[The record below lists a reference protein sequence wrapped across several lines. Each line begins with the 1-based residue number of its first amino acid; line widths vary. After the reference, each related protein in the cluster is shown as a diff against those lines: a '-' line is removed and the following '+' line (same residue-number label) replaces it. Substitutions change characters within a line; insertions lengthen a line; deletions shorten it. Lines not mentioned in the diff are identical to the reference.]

1 MALKL
6 MIDKLED
13 VEAALRSHYVEE
25 NGKFYLATQG
35 EHPKVA
41 EFRATN
47 VALLKERDD
56 LRTRFEGIDP
66 ETVKADRLKLAELDK
81 AKPDVRIAE
90 LETALATEK
99 AANADAQKRATVSLM
114 RDTLRPKLLAA
125 GALPAALDI
134 ALDKAPSVFTVVGD
148 VVQARPNTFSK
159 TRPGEPLTPDDWVLQ
174 TIVEFPFLFAPSSGG
189 GSGSGSKNSQTTATE
204 LRDPTPA
211 ELGQHSAAIAAGTMR
226 VVGGQS

>member
-1 MALKL
+1 MTLKL

-41 EFRATN
+41 EFRTTN

-66 ETVKADRLKLAELDK
+66 ETVKPALAKLAELEK

-99 AANADAQKRATVSLM
+99 AANADAQKRATRSIL

-134 ALDKAPSVFTVVGD
+134 ALDKADCFIVVND
-148 VVQARPNTFSK
+148 AVQAKPNTFSK
-159 TRPGEPLTPDDWVLQ
+159 TRPGEPITPDDWIADTVR
-174 TIVEFPFLFAPSSGG
+174 EFPFLFGPTTGG
-189 GSGSGSKNSQTTATE
+189 GSGPGNKNSQTSATE

-211 ELGQHSAAIAAGTMR
+211 DLGRYSAEIAAGTMR
-226 VVGGQS
+226 VVHSGGQ